1 MWNINLTPKFK
12 YSRWVIYP
20 MVLAVLW
27 PLWQSSAFS
36 RSYHN
41 GFELQDPLI
50 PATEILHGGPPKDGI
65 PSLDKPSYIDASEM
79 NQLKPNDR
87 VLGIIYKGEA
97 RAYPIRILNYHELV
111 NDEIAGD
118 KILISFCPLCGT
130 GMAFHAEI
138 DGSELEFGV
147 SGLLYNSDVLMY
159 DRQTESLW
167 SQIQAKAISGQF
179 KGTQLKQIPIEHT
192 TWEHWQKHLPDSQV
206 LSFDTGHSRNYQGT
220 PYVGYEHSE
229 RIYFPVSHEDKR
241 YHPKELVVG
250 VINAKQAKAYP
261 FSELDK
267 TKSPLVDRFGNTQI
281 KIHFDAKARSAK
293 VTDMNDKA
301 INSLTAFWFAW
312 YAFHPETEVF
322 EVDESR

>member
-1 MWNINLTPKFK
+1 MWNLNLTPKFK

-41 GFELQDPLI
+41 GFEFSDPLI
-50 PATEILHGGPPKDGI
+50 PSSEILHGGPPKDGI
-65 PSLDKPSYIDASEM
+65 PSLDNPSYVDADDMTE
-79 NQLKPNDR
+79 LAPDDR

-118 KILISFCPLCGT
+118 NILISFCPLCGT
-130 GMAFHAEI
+130 GMAFNAEI

-167 SQIQAKAISGQF
+167 SQIQAKAISGKF
-179 KGTQLKQIPIEHT
+179 KGTLLEQIPIEHT
-192 TWEHWQKHLPDSQV
+192 TWAHWKKHLPDSKV
-206 LSFDTGHSRNYQGT
+206 LSFDTGHSRNYQST

-241 YHPKELVVG
+241 FHPKELVIGIKRANQV
-250 VINAKQAKAYP
+250 KAYP
-261 FSELDK
+261 FSELSK
-267 TKSPLVDRFGNTQI
+267 TESPLIDQI
-281 KIHFDAKARSAK
+281 GEDKIKVYFDAKARSAK
-293 VTDMNDKA
+293 VTDMNDNP

-312 YAFHPETEVF
+312 YTFHPETAVF
-322 EVDESR
+322 EVAELR